1 MFCISCFNPT
11 TKVTN
16 SRPSKKQAAIWRR
29 RHCPVCGLTFTTNE
43 RPVLGESK
51 LISEGNGKSKKP
63 FNPGRLTLS
72 IARAFSHSPDTAKEA
87 AYWLAQTVENE
98 LSTQRESLSTDD
110 ITANTH
116 KVLKNFDELAA
127 FQYAAQH
134 QLITSVR
141 RRGRPSV
148 A

>member
-1 MFCISCFNPT
+1 M
-11 TKVTN
+11 
-16 SRPSKKQAAIWRR
+16 
-29 RHCPVCGLTFTTNE
+29 
-43 RPVLGESK
+43 LGESR
-51 LISEGNGKSKKP
+51 LIRGGDSNGKKP

-72 IARAFSHSPDTAKEA
+72 IARAFSHSPDRAKEV
-87 AYWLAQTVENE
+87 AYELAQTVENE

-110 ITANTH
+110 ITATTH
-116 KVLKNFDELAA
+116 KTLKNFDELAA
-127 FQYAAQH
+127 IQYAAQH